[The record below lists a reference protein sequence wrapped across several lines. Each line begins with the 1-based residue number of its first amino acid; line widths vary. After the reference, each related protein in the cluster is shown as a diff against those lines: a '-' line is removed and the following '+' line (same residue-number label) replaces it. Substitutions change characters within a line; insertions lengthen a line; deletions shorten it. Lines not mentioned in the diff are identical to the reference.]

1 MSNTINIKLNN
12 GEYEYTFTERGEQ
25 QVKRN
30 GLDWR
35 NETGDNFILA
45 LAMRIEELEWQLEN
59 GMEEAIDIIE
69 DVVIKNPTT
78 CDSRLTGFLEERGR
92 L

>member
-12 GEYEYTFTERGEQ
+12 GEYEYTFEDSEQ
-25 QVKRN
+25 LIKRN
-30 GLDWR
+30 GLEWR

-45 LAMRIEELEWQLEN
+45 MAMRIEELEWKFEN
-59 GMEEAIDIIE
+59 DMEEAIDIIE
-69 DVVIKNPTT
+69 DVVSKNPTS
-78 CDSRLTGFLEERGR
+78 CDSRLTDFLEERGR